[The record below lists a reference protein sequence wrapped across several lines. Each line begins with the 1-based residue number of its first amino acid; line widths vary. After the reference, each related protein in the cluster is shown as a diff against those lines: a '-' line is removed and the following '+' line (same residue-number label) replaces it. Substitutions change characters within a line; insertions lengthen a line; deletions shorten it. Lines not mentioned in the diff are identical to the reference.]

1 MAIQFYLTKQGQD
14 MGTVHFVLQG
24 KGGAGKSFVANI
36 IGQYAKQLDSNNIII
51 DTDPLNQSLYKI
63 KGLNC
68 EYINILNQQKDDIDQ
83 RKFDEI
89 IECTLASSAEHIV
102 IDTGSSSFLQLSTY
116 IKKQN
121 VIALLNGIGYQTKFH
136 FVVNGGSEQN
146 EAMKLTIEFAKIL
159 SDVESQNRGCYD
171 FYKPLV
177 LWLNPMPDQLR
188 FDNEDNDIYKDHSY
202 ILLEPLLDTIV
213 CLPIYSQ
220 DGVVK
225 RDVFSMKDNL
235 LTFDEFYQQPYDKE
249 AGKFGFM
256 AKARMKEFQKSLYNA
271 IEPIFTT

>member
-1 MAIQFYLTKQGQD
+1 
-14 MGTVHFVLQG
+14 MGIVHFVMQG

-36 IGQYAKQLDSNNIII
+36 LGQYAKQLDVNNLII

-68 EYINILNQQKDDIDQ
+68 EFINILNVQKDDIDQ
-83 RKFDEI
+83 KKIDEI
-89 IECTLASSAEHIV
+89 IECALSSSAEHIV
-102 IDTGSSSFLQLSTY
+102 IDTGSSAFLQLSTY

-121 VIALLNGIGYQTKFH
+121 VIALLEGIGYQTKFH

-146 EAMKLTIEFAKIL
+146 EAMKLTLEFANIL
-159 SDVESQNRGCYD
+159 SEIEDLNRGCYHS
-171 FYKPLV
+171 YKPLV
-177 LWLNPMPDQLR
+177 LWLNPMPDQLK
-188 FDNEDNDIYKDHSY
+188 FDNEQNDIYKDSSY
-202 ILLEPLLDTIV
+202 ILLEPLLDTVI

-220 DGVVK
+220 DAVVK

-249 AGKFGFM
+249 AGQFGFM
-256 AKARMKEFQKSLYNA
+256 AKARMKDFQKNIYKS
-271 IEPIFTT
+271 IEPIFN